1 MDLKKTLFRAALA
14 AGLAMSAA
22 TASAAVIT
30 HEEVHIRYTWE
41 EFFAAADGKEFLVQI
56 RGNPFA
62 MPQEAFE
69 KALLA
74 KLQARSVGPKTTWT
88 TTPGETPPAKAYRL
102 VLVFGT
108 GSQLGSTLCEELDSI
123 KPPPTAVPG
132 SVNVAAA
139 YCRSYQPM
147 TEAFA
152 RTDASQPD
160 DRAFE
165 RLVSELMAVLF
176 PRRPGLL
183 LDRGGFWDD

>member
-160 DRAFE
+160 DRALE

>member
-1 MDLKKTLFRAALA
+1 MSLRKALFCTALA
-14 AGLAMSAA
+14 IGLTTAA
-22 TASAAVIT
+22 TAPAAIIT
-30 HEEVHIRYTWE
+30 HEEVHIQYTWQ

-69 KALLA
+69 RAVLS
-74 KLQARSVGPKTTWT
+74 KLQARSVGPTTTWT
-88 TTPGETPPAKAYRL
+88 SQPGETPPAKAYRL
-102 VLVFGT
+102 VLVFGA
-108 GSQLGSTLCEELDSI
+108 GSQLGSTLCADLDSI
-123 KPPPTAVPG
+123 KPPPTPAPG

-147 TEAFA
+147 TEAYA
-152 RTDASQPD
+152 RTSASQSD

-165 RLVSELMAVLF
+165 SMISELMSVLF
-176 PRRPGLL
+176 PRKPGLL

>member
-1 MDLKKTLFRAALA
+1 MSLKKTLFHVAFA
-14 AGLAMSAA
+14 AGLAMAAA

-102 VLVFGT
+102 VLVFGA

-152 RTDASQPD
+152 RTDAGQPD

-176 PRRPGLL
+176 PRKPGLL
-183 LDRGGFWDD
+183 LDRGGIWDD